1 MGTYLH
7 KQYELRYGE
16 QNSDC
21 ELKVTEIKR
30 IFGIPVICIKES
42 KYRKVYSLFNK
53 IKVFEAVNYGVGF
66 DE

>member
-7 KQYELRYGE
+7 KQYELRYDE

-30 IFGIPVICIKES
+30 IFGIPVIYIKQS

-53 IKVFEAVNYGVGF
+53 IKVFESVNYGVGF